1 MTIKA
6 SDVKNLRDKTGLGMM
21 ECKKA
26 LEAASGNLEEAIT
39 NLRKN
44 SALKAEKKSGRTA
57 VEGIILAEKT
67 DKEILFLEVN
77 CETDFVA
84 KDQNFL
90 DFCNET
96 LSFAT
101 NKSSSENIFE
111 EVSSAMEEKR
121 MSLVQKIGENIIIR
135 KIEVISGEIT
145 EFYIHSNRKIASGVS
160 LISGS
165 EAVAKE
171 ISMHIAA
178 TNPIVLSPEDL
189 DKEFI
194 EKEREIFRSQVE
206 NTDKPKE
213 ILEKMVEGKL
223 NKQLADISLLKQP
236 FVKDPSKKIET
247 FLSESNSEIKCFVRL
262 EVGEGIEIEKKD
274 FAEEVQSQ
282 LDS

>member
-26 LEAASGNLEEAIT
+26 LEAAGGNLEEAIT

-67 DKEILFLEVN
+67 DKEILFVEVN

-101 NKSSSENIFE
+101 SKSSSENIFE

-189 DKEFI
+189 DKEFV

-223 NKQLADISLLKQP
+223 SKQLADISLLKQP

-247 FLSESNSEIKCFVRL
+247 FLSESNSEIKSFVRL

-282 LDS
+282 LES

>member
-26 LEAASGNLEEAIT
+26 LEAAGGNLEEAIT

-57 VEGIILAEKT
+57 VEGVILAEKT
-67 DKEILFLEVN
+67 DKEILFVEVN

-96 LSFAT
+96 LSSAT
-101 NKSSSENIFE
+101 KKSSSENIFE

-247 FLSESNSEIKCFVRL
+247 FLSESNSEIKSFVRL

>member
-26 LEAASGNLEEAIT
+26 LEEASGNLEEAIT

-67 DKEILFLEVN
+67 DKEIIFVEVN

-96 LSFAT
+96 LSSAT
-101 NKSSSENIFE
+101 KKSLSENIFE

-223 NKQLADISLLKQP
+223 SKQLADISLLKQP

-247 FLSESNSEIKCFVRL
+247 FLSESSSEIKSFIRL

-282 LDS
+282 LES

>member
-67 DKEILFLEVN
+67 DKEILFVEVN

-96 LSFAT
+96 LSSAT
-101 NKSSSENIFE
+101 KKSSSENIFE

-165 EAVAKE
+165 EPVAKE

-223 NKQLADISLLKQP
+223 SKQLADISLLKQP

-247 FLSESNSEIKCFVRL
+247 FLSESNSEIKSFVRL

-282 LDS
+282 LES

>member
-1 MTIKA
+1 MSIKA

-26 LEAASGNLEEAIT
+26 LEAAGGNLEEAIT

-67 DKEILFLEVN
+67 DKEILFVEVN

-90 DFCNET
+90 DFCKET
-96 LSFAT
+96 LALAT
-101 NKSSSENIFE
+101 HKSSSENIFE

-135 KIEVISGEIT
+135 KVEVISGEIT

-189 DKEFI
+189 DKEFV

-223 NKQLADISLLKQP
+223 SKQLADISLLKQP

-247 FLSESNSEIKCFVRL
+247 FLSESSSEIKSFIRL

-282 LDS
+282 LES

>member
-26 LEAASGNLEEAIT
+26 LEAAGGNLEEAIT

-67 DKEILFLEVN
+67 DKEILFVEVN

-96 LSFAT
+96 LSSAT
-101 NKSSSENIFE
+101 KKSSSENIFE
-111 EVSSAMEEKR
+111 EVCSAMEEKR

-247 FLSESNSEIKCFVRL
+247 FLSESNSEIKSFVRL

>member
-26 LEAASGNLEEAIT
+26 LEAAGGNLEEAIT

-67 DKEILFLEVN
+67 DKEILFVEVN

-96 LSFAT
+96 LSLAT

-223 NKQLADISLLKQP
+223 SKQLADISLLKQP

-247 FLSESNSEIKCFVRL
+247 FLSESNSEIKSFVRL

-282 LDS
+282 LEI

>member
-67 DKEILFLEVN
+67 DKEILFVEVN

-96 LSFAT
+96 LSSAT
-101 NKSSSENIFE
+101 KKSSSENIFE

-189 DKEFI
+189 DKEFV

-223 NKQLADISLLKQP
+223 NKQLSDISLLKQP

-247 FLSESNSEIKCFVRL
+247 FLSESNSEIKSFVRL

>member
-57 VEGIILAEKT
+57 VEGIIVAEKT
-67 DKEILFLEVN
+67 DKEILFVEVN

-96 LSFAT
+96 LSSAT
-101 NKSSSENIFE
+101 KKSSSENIFE

-135 KIEVISGEIT
+135 KVEVISGEIT

-247 FLSESNSEIKCFVRL
+247 FLSESNSEIKSFVRL

>member
-26 LEAASGNLEEAIT
+26 LEAAGGNLEEAIT

-67 DKEILFLEVN
+67 DKEIIFVEVN

-96 LSFAT
+96 LSSAT
-101 NKSSSENIFE
+101 KKSSSENIFE

-189 DKEFI
+189 DTEFI

-247 FLSESNSEIKCFVRL
+247 FLSESNSEIKSFVRL

>member
-26 LEAASGNLEEAIT
+26 LEAAGGNLEEAIT

-67 DKEILFLEVN
+67 DKEILFVEVN

>member
-26 LEAASGNLEEAIT
+26 LEAAGGNLEEAIT

-67 DKEILFLEVN
+67 DKEILFVEVN

-84 KDQNFL
+84 KDENFL

-96 LSFAT
+96 LSSAT
-101 NKSSSENIFE
+101 KKSSSENIFE

-189 DKEFI
+189 DTEFI

-223 NKQLADISLLKQP
+223 NKQLSDISLLKQP

-247 FLSESNSEIKCFVRL
+247 FLSESNSEIKSFVRL

>member
-26 LEAASGNLEEAIT
+26 LEAAGGNLEEAIT

-57 VEGIILAEKT
+57 VEGIILAKKT
-67 DKEILFLEVN
+67 DKEILFVEVN

-96 LSFAT
+96 LALAT
-101 NKSSSENIFE
+101 NKSSSENILE

-135 KIEVISGEIT
+135 KVEVISGEIT

-247 FLSESNSEIKCFVRL
+247 FLSESNSEIKSFVRL

>member
-26 LEAASGNLEEAIT
+26 LEAADGNLEEAIT

-57 VEGIILAEKT
+57 VEGLILAEKT
-67 DKEILFLEVN
+67 DKEILFVEVN

-189 DKEFI
+189 DKEFV

-223 NKQLADISLLKQP
+223 SKQLADISLLKQP

-247 FLSESNSEIKCFVRL
+247 FLSESNSEIKSFVRL

>member
-26 LEAASGNLEEAIT
+26 LEEASGNLEEAIT

-67 DKEILFLEVN
+67 DKEIIFVEVN

-96 LSFAT
+96 LALAT
-101 NKSSSENIFE
+101 HKCSSENILE

-247 FLSESNSEIKCFVRL
+247 FLSESNSEIKSFVRL

>member
-1 MTIKA
+1 M
-6 SDVKNLRDKTGLGMM
+6 
-21 ECKKA
+21 
-26 LEAASGNLEEAIT
+26 
-39 NLRKN
+39 
-44 SALKAEKKSGRTA
+44 
-57 VEGIILAEKT
+57 
-67 DKEILFLEVN
+67 
-77 CETDFVA
+77 
-84 KDQNFL
+84 
-90 DFCNET
+90 
-96 LSFAT
+96 
-101 NKSSSENIFE
+101 
-111 EVSSAMEEKR
+111 
-121 MSLVQKIGENIIIR
+121 
-135 KIEVISGEIT
+135 
-145 EFYIHSNRKIASGVS
+145 
-160 LISGS
+160 
-165 EAVAKE
+165 AKE

-247 FLSESNSEIKCFVRL
+247 FLSESNSEIKSFVRL